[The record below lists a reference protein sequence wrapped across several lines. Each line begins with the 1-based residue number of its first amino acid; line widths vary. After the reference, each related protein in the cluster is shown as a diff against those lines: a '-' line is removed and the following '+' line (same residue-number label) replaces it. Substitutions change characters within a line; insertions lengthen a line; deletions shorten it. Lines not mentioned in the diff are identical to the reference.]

1 MVALR
6 SVKHCYKGRKRPAFA
21 LLFFQR
27 ERELPPSSKAM
38 ITTTSTGTF
47 IETTI
52 SGKYVDLISPKG
64 KSIQVTFLNGDCW
77 VKVINASAK
86 AYKTMSYGK
95 RFACLENAV
104 ESYKNT
110 DVKAAL
116 RALLCHR
123 L

>member
-1 MVALR
+1 MMNQGLVLR
-6 SVKHCYKGRKRPAFA
+6 YRPLYCYFVR
-21 LLFFQR
+21 
-27 ERELPPSSKAM
+27 SKTM
-38 ITTTSTGTF
+38 ILTTTTGTT
-47 IETTI
+47 IESTT

-77 VKVINASAK
+77 VKVVNASAR
-86 AYKTMSYGK
+86 AYKSMGYGK
-95 RFACLENAV
+95 RFACLESAI

>member
-1 MVALR
+1 MLYC
-6 SVKHCYKGRKRPAFA
+6 SFNGSESF
-21 LLFFQR
+21 LLHQ
-27 ERELPPSSKAM
+27 KTM

-47 IETTI
+47 IEATS

-64 KSIQVTFLNGDCW
+64 KSIQVTFLNEDCW
-77 VKVINASAK
+77 VKVINASST
-86 AYKTMSYGK
+86 AYKTMTYGR
-95 RFACLENAV
+95 RFACLESAI

-116 RALLCHR
+116 RSLLCHR

>member
-1 MVALR
+1 MGTGGESFHPIPR
-6 SVKHCYKGRKRPAFA
+6 
-21 LLFFQR
+21 
-27 ERELPPSSKAM
+27 AM

-77 VKVINASAK
+77 VKVMNASAK

-95 RFACLENAV
+95 RFACLESAV